1 MRLDKFMKLTRLCK
15 RRATAQEMIDVG
27 AVRVNQKPCKASSDI
42 QAGSIIEIAYAA
54 RILKIEVT
62 CADETLLRRNSLG
75 HYNIVQETNTSPDVR
90 PW

>member
-15 RRATAQEMIDVG
+15 RRLVAQEMINIG
-27 AVRVNQKPCKASSDI
+27 AVRIDQKPCKPSSDV
-42 QAGSIIEIAYAA
+42 AVGSIIEIAYAS

-62 CADETLLRRNSLG
+62 CADETLLRRNSAG
-75 HYNIVQETNTSPDVR
+75 HYNVIQETDTASDVR